1 MGHHVRAV
9 NGAGVGGAQM
19 ILFAPLPVGSSTV
32 KLQGFCRAGSDPR
45 KDGEA
50 VGW

>member
-1 MGHHVRAV
+1 MPRTWGVVGIKGDPPV
-9 NGAGVGGAQM
+9 NGVY
-19 ILFAPLPVGSSTV
+19 
-32 KLQGFCRAGSDPR
+32 RAGSDPR